1 MPSTSADSGLDQVG
15 ASSLQA
21 LPRAARMAALQQAQR
36 MPPDLPCTVDRL
48 NSDFVHPE
56 SLMYG
61 RLPALLAAPQPDRPC
76 ADAECLSLQALLEQ
90 PYQRRQH
97 ASRESLALDGDSSEE
112 EGSQSDH
119 MHATGRSI
127 LYQRLEPSACLEA
140 QDASSRPQQGRR
152 KHAPDRSSMQQAGP
166 ARTFSRPPSRARR
179 ALSFSHAAAHQ
190 TGMRNRLD
198 RLQADCAQTQELL
211 AGQLSRLTGLADGRE
226 AETSVDARSLADSAE
241 GETDRRMQ
249 YGNAAAAAA
258 QETFLDAVRRIKM
271 AARKKSPDAQPQAAS
286 QLQGCFDQ
294 ATASPSVVWPQL
306 GSCQSAP
313 GRMVDPRTAYSARE
327 ALRGEHK
334 DKHRRW
340 LNRQR
345 RSVRTPEG
353 PATCNGKGPL
363 HKL

>member
-1 MPSTSADSGLDQVG
+1 MLNWALMHCARHVHVG
-15 ASSLQA
+15 VQGHASHAA
-21 LPRAARMAALQQAQR
+21 LASPLRGSPRAAVARSAAHTPLV
-36 MPPDLPCTVDRL
+36 T
-48 NSDFVHPE
+48 
-56 SLMYG
+56 
-61 RLPALLAAPQPDRPC
+61 
-76 ADAECLSLQALLEQ
+76 
-90 PYQRRQH
+90 
-97 ASRESLALDGDSSEE
+97 
-112 EGSQSDH
+112 
-119 MHATGRSI
+119 
-127 LYQRLEPSACLEA
+127 AC
-140 QDASSRPQQGRR
+140 RPQQGRR

-258 QETFLDAVRRIKM
+258 QETFLDAVRRIQM

-327 ALRGEHK
+327 ALRGGTKINIADGSTGSAGQFELQ
-334 DKHRRW
+334 RV
-340 LNRQR
+340 RQHAMGR
-345 RSVRTPEG
+345 GHYTSCKQWQSIRLDRYLDVDP
-353 PATCNGKGPL
+353 
-363 HKL
+363 